1 MMPVDRKRVKAK
13 QEDEL
18 FEAEEVSE

>member
-1 MMPVDRKRVKAK
+1 MPVDRKRVKAK
-13 QEDEL
+13 QEDEF